1 MKNIRHILLPLAA
14 IFVFAACSKIEEPY
28 ATVKSVTGDT
38 TKRAVLLE
46 DYTGHLCVNCAKA
59 GKDAND
65 LQELYH
71 GQVFTMAIHA
81 GPFARPSDE
90 YAPYLQANYE
100 NINGKEWY
108 NYGGFNILANPS
120 GMVNR
125 RPYNGKI
132 SFLPSSWAGAI
143 GVATALPK
151 VAIMTISNSWDNTSK
166 TLNSKVQVR
175 FLESY
180 SGKITLTVCIL
191 EDDIING
198 QLNND
203 RKTDSVPII
212 KQYRFMHMLRGS
224 LNGSFGEEI
233 ATNPAANSEVSKS
246 YSNNLSDKPWVFSN
260 CSVLAFISDDNTK
273 EVLHVAKTAF
283 TK

>member
-1 MKNIRHILLPLAA
+1 MKNIRHILFPLAA
-14 IFVFAACSKIEEPY
+14 FLIFAACSKIEEPY
-28 ATVKSVTGDT
+28 ATLKSVTGDT

-46 DYTGHLCVNCAKA
+46 DYTGHLCVNCASA
-59 GKDAND
+59 GKTANS

-71 GQVFTMAIHA
+71 GQVFTMAVHA

-125 RPYNGKI
+125 RPYKGKV
-132 SFLPSSWAGAI
+132 SFLPPDWAGAI
-143 GVATALPK
+143 EYATALPK
-151 VAIMTISNSWDNTSK
+151 VAIMTVSNSWDNTSK

-180 SGKITLTVCIL
+180 TGKVTLTVCIL
-191 EDDIING
+191 EDNIING

-203 RKTDSVPII
+203 PKTDSVPII

-224 LNGSFGEEI
+224 LNGTFGEEI
-233 ATNPAANSEVSKS
+233 ATDPAANALFSKL
-246 YSNNLSDKPWVFSN
+246 YSNNLADKPWVFSN

-273 EVLHVAKTAF
+273 EVLHVAKSAF